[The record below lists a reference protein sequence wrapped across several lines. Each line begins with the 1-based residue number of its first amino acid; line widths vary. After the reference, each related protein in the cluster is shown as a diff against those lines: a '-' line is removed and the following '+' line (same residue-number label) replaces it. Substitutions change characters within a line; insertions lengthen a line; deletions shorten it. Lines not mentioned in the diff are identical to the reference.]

1 MTRLKATRKKFNMKL
16 REVGERIGLTP
27 AAVHIAETS
36 GIQTRR
42 TAQKYA
48 AAFPG
53 VTWQMLLDDYIGD
66 PNNRIQNNTPRHH
79 MRATN
84 RT

>member
-1 MTRLKATRKKFNMKL
+1 MTRLKATRKKFKMKL

-27 AAVHIAETS
+27 AAVYMAETS

-53 VTWQMLLDDYIGD
+53 VPWQTLLDDYIGGSD
-66 PNNRIQNNTPRHH
+66 NRIPNNTSTQG
-79 MRATN
+79 ATK
-84 RT
+84 

>member
-1 MTRLKATRKKFNMKL
+1 MTRLKATRKKFRMKL
-16 REVGERIGLTP
+16 REVGERLNLTP
-27 AAVHIAETS
+27 AAVHMAETY

-53 VTWQMLLDDYIGD
+53 VSWQMLLDDYIGD
-66 PNNRIQNNTPRHH
+66 SDKHTPPPQKPRST
-79 MRATN
+79 R
-84 RT
+84 